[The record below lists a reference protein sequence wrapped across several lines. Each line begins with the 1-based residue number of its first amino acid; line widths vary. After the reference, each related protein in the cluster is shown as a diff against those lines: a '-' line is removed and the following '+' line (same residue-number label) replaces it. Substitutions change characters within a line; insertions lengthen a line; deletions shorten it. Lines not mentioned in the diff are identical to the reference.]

1 MLYAEKQV
9 ESNTWA
15 SPYISYDTSDESL
28 HVNAS
33 SEIEVKVTDGDL
45 TCSENVSKWP
55 GAVPGTE
62 SDSRKANRTEDCKI
76 QNQQFYKVI
85 LTNSG
90 IPVMAQWL
98 TSLTSIHE
106 DAGSIPGLSNPIW
119 DETAWQSI
127 LWSC

>member
-45 TCSENVSKWP
+45 TCSENV
-55 GAVPGTE
+55 
-62 SDSRKANRTEDCKI
+62 
-76 QNQQFYKVI
+76 
-85 LTNSG
+85 
-90 IPVMAQWL
+90 
-98 TSLTSIHE
+98 
-106 DAGSIPGLSNPIW
+106 
-119 DETAWQSI
+119 
-127 LWSC
+127 